1 MGIVTLKVN
10 GIEARVDESWTLLEA
25 LRFLG
30 VEIPTLCH
38 HDGLTPYGVCRLC
51 MVEIEE
57 KSGTKLVTS
66 CLYPVKEGIVV
77 KTHTDRVVKG
87 RRMLVE
93 LMLARCPNS
102 KTLQDLASKMGI
114 ENIRF
119 KMKNEDCILCG
130 LCVRLCKEQMMS
142 GAIGFIGRGEKREVV
157 TPFRTKSE
165 ICRNCGACMY
175 VCPVVELP
183 CRGYN
188 PQGELCNS
196 CLRVVPECADEYGQ
210 IMCYLESCGS
220 CVKKGEMN
228 ELVKT

>member
-119 KMKNEDCILCG
+119 KMKNEDCMLCG

-183 CRGYN
+183 CRGHN

-196 CLRVVPECADEYGQ
+196 CLRFVPECVDNYGQ

-220 CVKKGEMN
+220 CVKKGEKN